1 MKSPLLFIVCL
12 LLLQEC
18 PLLDL
23 YPASLLF
30 PYQQSLALFLL
41 FHKSTVIPFL
51 LPFLYLNYNHQ
62 SHHIYSLIHNSTL
75 SLFLLLI
82 HSNQAL
88 SIHPRTSQN
97 TLIHSLTIIAS
108 TTSVIGVILH
118 YLSITYR
125 NIIRYTNNIVY

>member
-12 LLLQEC
+12 LLQEY

-23 YPASLLF
+23 YPAPLLF

-75 SLFLLLI
+75 FLFLLLI
-82 HSNQAL
+82 HTNQAL

>member
-12 LLLQEC
+12 LLQEY

-30 PYQQSLALFLL
+30 SYQQSLALFLL
-41 FHKSTVIPFL
+41 FL

-82 HSNQAL
+82 HTNQAL

-97 TLIHSLTIIAS
+97 TLIHPLTIIAS

-125 NIIRYTNNIVY
+125 NLIRYTNNIVY